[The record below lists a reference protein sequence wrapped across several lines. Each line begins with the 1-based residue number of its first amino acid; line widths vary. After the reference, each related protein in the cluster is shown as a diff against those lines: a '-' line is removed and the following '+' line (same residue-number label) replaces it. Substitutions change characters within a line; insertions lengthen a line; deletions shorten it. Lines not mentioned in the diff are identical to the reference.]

1 MGPPM
6 TPFGPPPLMLTP
18 GSVTP
23 RTPFKTSTPKYSPGA
38 PQTLHASWNVS
49 PTTPLGTSTT
59 RYSAGTAQTLH
70 APWSASPRTPLLTPP
85 RRYSPG
91 SASPRTPLGTSTTR
105 YSAGT
110 PQTFHTAWSAL
121 PRTPLGTSTT
131 RWNIDRTPS
140 KYEVVRDMVGDWKEG
155 DFDPERDQH
164 DQKYEWPVP
173 KKTYDAGL
181 QLFYR
186 AVGQTDKFNR
196 TTAVTEE
203 NPLGTPN
210 MVHDITRNDLFE
222 RRYRRQFL
230 RQDANDQAAVKEMQK
245 SFRESVKPDEESN

>member
-1 MGPPM
+1 MG
-6 TPFGPPPLMLTP
+6 
-18 GSVTP
+18 
-23 RTPFKTSTPKYSPGA
+23 
-38 PQTLHASWNVS
+38 
-49 PTTPLGTSTT
+49 
-59 RYSAGTAQTLH
+59 GTAQTLH
-70 APWSASPRTPLLTPP
+70 APWSASPTTPILTSTT
-85 RRYSPG
+85 RYSAGTPQTFHTAW
-91 SASPRTPLGTSTTR
+91 SVLPRTPLGTSTTR

-110 PQTFHTAWSAL
+110 PQTFYTAWSAS

-210 MVHDITRNDLFE
+210 LTPDLTRTDLFE

-230 RQDANDQAAVKEMQK
+230 RQDENDQAAVKEMQRK
-245 SFRESVKPDEESN
+245 FLESMKPDEESN